1 MLRNIRAGFRG
12 LALQPAATAAA
23 ILTLGLAIGAQATIL
38 SVVDGLWFRPPGV
51 PAASR
56 LLRVFAVS
64 ENEQHGRWS
73 YPEVLDLQR
82 AVASSQLVVRGSRGT
97 LVEDPSGTPA
107 LALVNVVSDDFFQAL
122 GASAAHGRL
131 FVAPETAPVVVL
143 GHKYW
148 QTRFGGDPAVVGRTL
163 RLGGTGEVAVTIQ
176 GVLAAS
182 FRDLEAANDR
192 DVWMPQATWVQLA
205 GRREFDDRKSR
216 WLEAFAVRRAG
227 VSVSLAST
235 EILQAVN
242 NMEQAHPEPT
252 GARRTRVV
260 SESTYRFETGGANA
274 IALLA
279 LVGAVVLITCV
290 NVALLQVARVMARQ
304 QDLAVCV
311 ALGATRRKLL
321 GPLLAEAAW
330 MGAGGAVVGLLS
342 GTALIRTIPRIL
354 TPAPGFRDFMLIT
367 LDGRV
372 VVATLGVAIITT
384 ILFTLGPA
392 WITLRSDFVG
402 ITGRGATELH
412 RRSRGHLLVVTQ
424 VACAFVLLAA
434 AGVLA
439 RSLWAAREGDFGLT
453 RRPVLTAWVPTELS
467 RTMGDAALLR
477 LRALPGVADVAVAIR
492 APLSL
497 SGGGRA
503 RAMWIPETRDASEDD
518 LPVIKGNAVS
528 ANYFALMGTRIVS
541 GRPFAEDE
549 LHGTGAP
556 AVVVNEAFAQRY
568 FRGRG
573 AVGAIVHPGGADQ
586 PAHRVVGVA
595 QDAAVSGIGEPAEPY
610 FYESFWDTPA
620 GETTFLILPSLGA
633 VVQPA
638 TVREA
643 LMEVDP
649 QLEPRRMVAMDDYFR
664 YATREY
670 RAMAVLAFA
679 LGVLGLLLSMTG
691 VYGVMA
697 YRTAQRSREWA
708 IRAALGAMRRQL
720 VQTVLAE
727 GAGIAAVGIG
737 LGLILALWTNH
748 WLGSLLLGVHPWDPA
763 SLLVAAAGVAAAILL
778 ATLVPAWRAARVN
791 PNLALRDA

>member
-1 MLRNIRAGFRG
+1 MLRNIRSGFRG

-56 LLRVFAVS
+56 LLRV
-64 ENEQHGRWS
+64 QGDWS
-73 YPEVLDLQR
+73 YPELIDLQR
-82 AVASSQLVVRGSRGT
+82 TVTSSQLVVRGGRGT

-122 GASAAHGRL
+122 GASAAYGRL
-131 FVAPETAPVVVL
+131 LAAPETAPVVVL
-143 GHKYW
+143 GHNYW
-148 QTRFGGDPAVVGRTL
+148 QTRFGSDPAVIGRTL
-163 RLGGTGEVAVTIQ
+163 RLGAKGEVAVTIQ

-182 FRDLEAANDR
+182 FRDLEAAHDR

-205 GRREFDDRKSR
+205 GRREFDDRRSR
-216 WLEAFAVRRAG
+216 WLEIFAVRHDG
-227 VSVSLAST
+227 VSVRNAT
-235 EILQAVN
+235 AEILQAVSS
-242 NMEQAHPEPT
+242 MEQAYPERT
-252 GARRTRVV
+252 GARRTRVITEA
-260 SESTYRFETGGANA
+260 SYRLETGGANA

-290 NVALLQVARVMARQ
+290 NVALLQVARVMARRR
-304 QDLAVCV
+304 DLGVRV

-342 GTALIRTIPRIL
+342 GAALIRAVPRIL
-354 TPAPGFRDFMLIT
+354 TPAPGFRDFLLIT

-372 VVATLGVAIITT
+372 AAATVGVAFITT
-384 ILFTLGPA
+384 LLFTLGPA

-402 ITGRGATELH
+402 ITGRGATELY
-412 RRSRGHLLVVTQ
+412 RRSRGHMLVVTQ

-434 AGVLA
+434 AGVLT
-439 RSLWAAREGDFGLT
+439 RSLWATDRGDFGVT
-453 RRPVLTAWVPTELS
+453 RRPILTAWVPADLS
-467 RTMGDAALLR
+467 RATGDAALLR

-503 RAMWIPETRDASEDD
+503 RAMWIPEARDAAADD

-549 LHGTGAP
+549 LRGGGAP
-556 AVVVNEAFAQRY
+556 AVVVNEAFAER
-568 FRGRG
+568 FFGGRG
-573 AVGAIVHPGGADQ
+573 AVGALVHPGGPDR
-586 PAHRVVGVA
+586 PAHRIVGVV
-595 QDAAVSGIGEPAEPY
+595 QDAAVNGIGEPAEPY
-610 FYESFWDTPA
+610 FYESFWDASP
-620 GETTFLILPSLGA
+620 GEVTFLILPSLGA

-649 QLEPRRMVAMDDYFR
+649 RLEPRRMVAMDDYFR
-664 YATREY
+664 YATRDY

-679 LGVLGLLLSMTG
+679 LGALGLLLSMTG

-708 IRAALGAMRRQL
+708 IRAALGALRRQL
-720 VQTVLAE
+720 IRTVLAE

-737 LGLILALWTNH
+737 LGLIVALWTNR
-748 WLGSLLLGVHPWDPA
+748 WLGSLLLGVQPWDPA
-763 SLLVAAAGVAAAILL
+763 SLFVAAGGVAAAILL
-778 ATLVPAWRAARVN
+778 ATLVPAWRAARIN
-791 PNLALRDA
+791 PKEVLRDV